1 MKVASTNY
9 QGWHKIVVLETEKD
23 AIVKYEDE
31 NEMVKNGVY
40 QAIMNANTNLQMDI
54 VWEKSKELDV
64 TLESSL
70 NSLAISSNVL
80 PFLNASST
88 FFTFSL
94 KSVAAASP
102 PPAKCFLPPDI
113 FKIFPSFSIPSLS
126 DQETKYVRYVLNKIA
141 RQQIFEDELDLE
153 EDDD

>member
-64 TLESSL
+64 TFA
-70 NSLAISSNVL
+70 N
-80 PFLNASST
+80 
-88 FFTFSL
+88 
-94 KSVAAASP
+94 
-102 PPAKCFLPPDI
+102 
-113 FKIFPSFSIPSLS
+113 
-126 DQETKYVRYVLNKIA
+126 
-141 RQQIFEDELDLE
+141 
-153 EDDD
+153 DDVKKQLMDYMKVKE